1 MTLCRTP
8 YALHTQLARIR
19 EMMASLQSSELKVK
33 ARLESLEKSILKDN
47 YHHAHEIVWG
57 WEQLMKEINALPA
70 DCIDKNIHTETA
82 KICLQRS
89 INLLKQCE
97 TQYLGDRGEYPADL
111 LEVPGWR
118 WFE

>member
-1 MTLCRTP
+1 MTISRTP
-8 YALHTQLARIR
+8 YALNTQLARIR
-19 EMMASLQSSELKVK
+19 EMMTSLQSSELMVK
-33 ARLESLEKSILKDN
+33 TRLVSSEKSILKDN
-47 YHHAHEIVWG
+47 YNHAHEIVWG
-57 WEQLMKEINALPA
+57 WEQLMNEINALPV
-70 DCIDKNIHTETA
+70 DCIDKSIYAETA
-82 KICLQRS
+82 KICLQRA

>member
-1 MTLCRTP
+1 MTIFRTP

-19 EMMASLQSSELKVK
+19 EMMTSLQSSELMVK
-33 ARLESLEKSILKDN
+33 ARLESSENLILKDN

-57 WEQLMKEINALPA
+57 WEQLMNEINALPA
-70 DCIDKNIHTETA
+70 DCIDKSIYTEIA
-82 KICLQRS
+82 MICLQRA
-89 INLLKQCE
+89 INLLRQCG
-97 TQYLGDRGEYPADL
+97 TQYLGDRGQYPADL